1 MAFTNPRISN
11 QSPLLK
17 KFMTEEKSQ
26 KMLVDIALKKP
37 SKKTQF
43 FLLKTALIFSV
54 LAFGYL
60 GFRYLVFQSAK
71 KLESQKELQKFDNI
85 ESEIF
90 DLSIPADDSE
100 NGSGVH
106 DFSDMAVNDL
116 REKGAEFVYQMLLKN
131 QVQIS
136 VLSKKIENL
145 DEEIVKYKNQQ
156 RISRMILLYIDL
168 RTEIFSKKPFEKTIE
183 SFELVAIN
191 DSILASKIAA
201 LKESAKK
208 FNSQDELKNEF
219 SQIIPKLIIAKK
231 TDNEGGFWAKI
242 KAKISQIIIIRQLN
256 SENPAEIDSR
266 IVKIEKLLT
275 EEKYQEALTELL
287 SFEQKY
293 HEITSEFLDHLSAA
307 IEIRS
312 IDNEILNHLKS
323 LS

>member
-1 MAFTNPRISN
+1 
-11 QSPLLK
+11 
-17 KFMTEEKSQ
+17 MTEEKSP
-26 KMLVDIALKKP
+26 KMLADIALKKP
-37 SKKTQF
+37 SKKAQL
-43 FLLKTALIFSV
+43 FLLKTAVIFSL

-136 VLSKKIENL
+136 VLTKKIENL
-145 DEEIVKYKNQQ
+145 DEEIVKYKYQQ

-168 RTEIFSKKPFEKTIE
+168 RNEIFSKKPFEKTIE
-183 SFELVAIN
+183 NFELVAIN
-191 DSILASKIAA
+191 DGVLTNKIAT

-208 FNSQDELKNEF
+208 FSSQSELKNEF

-231 TDNEGGFWAKI
+231 INKEGGFWAKI
-242 KAKISQIIIIRQLN
+242 KAKISQLIVIRKLN
-256 SENPAEIDSR
+256 GTNPEEIDSR

>member
-1 MAFTNPRISN
+1 
-11 QSPLLK
+11 
-17 KFMTEEKSQ
+17 MTEEKSP
-26 KMLVDIALKKP
+26 KMLADIALKKP
-37 SKKTQF
+37 SKKAQL
-43 FLLKTALIFSV
+43 FLLKTAVIFSL

-136 VLSKKIENL
+136 VLTKKIENL

-168 RTEIFSKKPFEKTIE
+168 RNEIFSKKPFEKTIE
-183 SFELVAIN
+183 NFELVAIN
-191 DSILASKIAA
+191 DGVLTNKIAT

-208 FNSQDELKNEF
+208 FSSQSELKNEF

-231 TDNEGGFWAKI
+231 IDKEGGFWAKI
-242 KAKISQIIIIRQLN
+242 KAKISQLIVIRKLN
-256 SENPAEIDSR
+256 GTNPEEIDSR